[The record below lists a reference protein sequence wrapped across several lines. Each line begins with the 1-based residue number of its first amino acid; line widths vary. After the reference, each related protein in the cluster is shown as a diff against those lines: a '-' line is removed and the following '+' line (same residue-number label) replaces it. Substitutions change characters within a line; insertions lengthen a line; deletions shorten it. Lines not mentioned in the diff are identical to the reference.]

1 VTFYKNVAQ
10 LPEVEDYKM
19 EGHTYRY
26 FRGEPLYPF
35 GYGLSYTSFA
45 FGEPKVKGKRLTVSV
60 TNTGSC
66 AGTAVVQF
74 YVRRPDDAEGPLKTL
89 RGFQRVDVAA
99 GETVQVQ
106 FPLTPDTFCWWDA
119 ARQDMAPCR
128 GNYEL
133 LVGDSSADA
142 ALQKINYKY

>member
-1 VTFYKNVAQ
+1 
-10 LPEVEDYKM
+10 M
-19 EGHTYRY
+19 
-26 FRGEPLYPF
+26 
-35 GYGLSYTSFA
+35 
-45 FGEPKVKGKRLTVSV
+45 KGKRLTVSV

-66 AGTAVVQF
+66 AGTAVVQL

-89 RGFQRVDVAA
+89 RGFQRVDLAA
-99 GETVQVQ
+99 GETAQVQ